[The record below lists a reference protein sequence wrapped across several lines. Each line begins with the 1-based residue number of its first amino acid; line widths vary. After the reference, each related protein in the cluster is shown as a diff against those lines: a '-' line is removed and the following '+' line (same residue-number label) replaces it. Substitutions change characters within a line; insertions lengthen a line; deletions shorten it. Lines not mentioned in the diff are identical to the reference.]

1 MTDGNLFQVFD
12 EAGGHFVVLC
22 CVGYGAV
29 VRLKF
34 GLVCR
39 WGEGPEDVT
48 RRGKGVG
55 VYNSTGGNMTL
66 GLLYDLP
73 LGQKKTP
80 QAILRT
86 VPL

>member
-12 EAGGHFVVLC
+12 EARGHF
-22 CVGYGAV
+22 V

-34 GLVCR
+34 GLVCVC
-39 WGEGPEDVT
+39 GVGAEDVT
-48 RRGKGVG
+48 RRGKDVD

-73 LGQKKTP
+73 LGQKNSSGNAATCP
-80 QAILRT
+80 VVR
-86 VPL
+86 V